1 MTNSDAFVSQAL
13 QSYQSSQMP
22 TQSNGTRH
30 AVRQMNDKQ
39 INAVAEDFEAFFVTM
54 MMETMMSGIE
64 TNGPFGGG
72 HGEKVFRSVLVQEY
86 GKEAARQGEFG
97 IADAVRKQL
106 LKRQETQE
114 S

>member
-1 MTNSDAFVSQAL
+1 MTNSDALVSQAL

-22 TQSNGTRH
+22 TQSNGTRN

-39 INAVAEDFEAFFVTM
+39 INAVAEDFEACFVTM

-106 LKRQETQE
+106 LKMQERQE